1 MAEIKSALE
10 IALEKTREVEAN
22 RESLEA
28 NRFGTEGKRAVS
40 KFFSDEEVD
49 LKALLSAY
57 QGKQRKWVREGALQ
71 ALLAN
76 LKLPV
81 DELSLLQAKRTG
93 QGFYALVDDAKRL
106 GKLLAQM
113 EQFLEDFL
121 HERKRVLDAVDQR
134 FAPVLRQKEEQMSRQ
149 MGARV
154 RIDPAMDPDYQ
165 KLLRDNLAILEDRYS
180 QVLEQV
186 RQELRRMSE

>member
-40 KFFSDEEVD
+40 KFFSDDEVD

-57 QGKQRKWVREGALQ
+57 EGKQRKWVREGALQ

-93 QGFYALVDDAKRL
+93 QGFHALVDDTKRL
-106 GKLLAQM
+106 GKLLSQM
-113 EQFLEDFL
+113 EQFLQDFL
-121 HERKRVLDAVDQR
+121 QERKRVVEAVDQR
-134 FAPVLRQKEEQMSRQ
+134 FAPVLRQKEEQLSRQ

-165 KLLRDNLAILEDRYS
+165 KLLRENLAILEDRYN

>member
-1 MAEIKSALE
+1 MAVIKSAVE
-10 IALEKTREVEAN
+10 IALEKTQEVEAN

-28 NRFGTEGKRAVS
+28 NRYGTEGKKAVS
-40 KFFSDEEVD
+40 RFFSDEQQD

-93 QGFYALVDDAKRL
+93 QGLHALADDTKRQR
-106 GKLLAQM
+106 KLLSQM
-113 EQFLEDFL
+113 AQFLQDFL
-121 HERKRVLDAVDQR
+121 QERKRVVEAVDQR
-134 FAPVLRQKEEQMSRQ
+134 FAPVLRQKEEQLSRQ

-165 KLLRDNLAILEDRYS
+165 KLLRENLAILEDRYN

-186 RQELRRMSE
+186 RQELRRMCE

>member
-40 KFFSDEEVD
+40 KFFSDEAVD

>member
-1 MAEIKSALE
+1 LE
-10 IALEKTREVEAN
+10 LALEKTRGVEAN

-28 NRFGTEGKRAVS
+28 NRYGTEGKRAVS
-40 KFFSDEEVD
+40 RFFSDEAVD

-57 QGKQRKWVREGALQ
+57 DGKQRKWVREGALQ

-76 LKLPV
+76 LKLPI
-81 DELSLLQAKRTG
+81 DELSLLQTKRTG
-93 QGFYALVDDAKRL
+93 QGFYALVEDTKRL
-106 GKLLAQM
+106 GKLLSQM
-113 EQFLEDFL
+113 EQFLQEFL
-121 HERKRVLDAVDQR
+121 QERKRVVEAVEQR

-165 KLLRDNLAILEDRYS
+165 KLLRENMAILEDRYN

-186 RQELRRMSE
+186 RQELRRMSA